1 MKDPRPT
8 IGLSLLPAA
17 AMWLA
22 SCSPTSIDGQAVGG
36 RVCQGG
42 ASELLGDLPCGQF
55 ADFARIRLDD
65 EQPAHAAT
73 RDIEIYRDPVLR
85 KVSGYG
91 QRVFVVLRL
100 DDGTAH
106 SSWVSCG
113 RGTDKD
119 WCGGDGG

>member
-1 MKDPRPT
+1 MKDRRPT
-8 IGLSLLPAA
+8 IGLAPLAVA

-22 SCSPTSIDGQAVGG
+22 SCSPSSMDGQEVGG
-36 RVCQGG
+36 RVCRGG
-42 ASELLGDLPCGQF
+42 AYELVGDLPCGQF
-55 ADFARIRLDD
+55 TDFARIWLDD
-65 EQPAHAAT
+65 EQPAHAAI
-73 RDIEIYRDPVLR
+73 RDVEIYRDPVLR

-119 WCGGDGG
+119 WCGDGGG